1 MYFGHAISGLKDNV
15 FQVSNKELPANL
27 YFYIALL
34 YDYNTHSRYL
44 KIGTAKRLS
53 QRYDLK
59 SPIARNYRL
68 YGNYNYTYV
77 RILSAVSVEK
87 DKAYSMEN
95 EAREVI
101 KKMKGF
107 VYIFLMIDFAISFCH
122 KLSSCRRMNL
132 HLCLIRMNM
141 ERNIKSMGDLRKIS
155 HQY

>member
-15 FQVSNKELPANL
+15 FQTTNKGIPANL

-34 YDYNTHSRYL
+34 YDYNTRSRYL
-44 KIGTAKRLS
+44 KIGTAKKLTE
-53 QRYDLK
+53 RYGLN
-59 SPIARNYRL
+59 SLIAKRYRFC
-68 YGNYNYTYV
+68 GNYNYTHV

-107 VYIFLMIDFAISFCH
+107 IYIPNDRFRYFLLPQTIELPENEFTFVLDKNEYGEKYKIYGRFA
-122 KLSSCRRMNL
+122 
-132 HLCLIRMNM
+132 
-141 ERNIKSMGDLRKIS
+141 
-155 HQY
+155 

>member
-15 FQVSNKELPANL
+15 FQVGDNEIPAKL

-34 YDYNTHSRYL
+34 YDYNTRSRYL
-44 KIGTAKRLS
+44 KIGTAKKLS

-59 SPIARNYRL
+59 SPIARKYRL
-68 YGNYNYTYV
+68 YGNYNYTHV
-77 RILSAVSVEK
+77 RILSAISVEK

-107 VYIFLMIDFAISFCH
+107 VYVPNDRFRYFLLPQTIELPENEFTFVLDKNEYGEKYKIYGRFA
-122 KLSSCRRMNL
+122 
-132 HLCLIRMNM
+132 
-141 ERNIKSMGDLRKIS
+141 
-155 HQY
+155 